1 MNTMTIDKVVDHCEQ
16 AVITAEKCLHDKRV
30 ALRGAI
36 KVREAYADAAPLQVY
51 YLESCYRSSSVKP
64 DSVDAEAISRNYTT
78 VLRFMENVLYK
89 NLEVDGGAVRVY
101 STMRVDV
108 IAGFEAF
115 NASKGASS
123 LVDCLMDT
131 AAEAQKAYDDS
142 EHAREMREA
151 EFAKKAADK
160 ALQEAKPVRIVADDT
175 TPAPALAG

>member
-1 MNTMTIDKVVDHCEQ
+1 MTTIDNVIDICEQ
-16 AVITAEKCLHDKRV
+16 AVIDAEKCLHDKRV

-36 KVREAYADAAPLQVY
+36 KVREAYADAVPFQVY
-51 YLESCYRSSSVKP
+51 YLESCYRSGTVRP
-64 DSVDAEAISRNYTT
+64 DSVDAEALYRNHRSG
-78 VLRFMENVLYK
+78 LRFMENMLYK

-115 NASKGASS
+115 NANKGARS

-131 AAEAQKAYDDS
+131 AATAQKAYDDS
-142 EHAREMREA
+142 EREQKMREA

-160 ALQEAKPVRIVADDT
+160 AVQEAQPVRIVADDT
-175 TPAPALAG
+175 KPAPTPAS